1 MEFFFFHEAA
11 DGLSCTKQGPLVV
24 DVRAPTE
31 GALHARRQLVQVVS
45 VDPGG
50 SRPSSRA
57 GHLAIRRDVGVL
69 QEESV
74 HRFDVVLHLGARGP

>member
-1 MEFFFFHEAA
+1 MVFFFHEA
-11 DGLSCTKQGPLVV
+11 DGLSCTEQVPLVV
-24 DVRAPTE
+24 DFRAATE
-31 GALHARRQLVQVVS
+31 GALRARHQLVQVVS
-45 VDPGG
+45 VDPEG